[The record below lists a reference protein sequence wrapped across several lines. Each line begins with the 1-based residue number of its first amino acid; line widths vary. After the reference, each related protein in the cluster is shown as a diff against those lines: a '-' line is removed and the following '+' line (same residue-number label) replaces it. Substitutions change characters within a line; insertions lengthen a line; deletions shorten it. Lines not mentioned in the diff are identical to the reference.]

1 MDILQGLILVCLS
14 GIMAGLFLMPAKLMK
29 VYRFENFWLVQSLV
43 GCVLIPWLLAYS
55 VLPDLPAFL
64 ASLSWREKI
73 TPGLFALSWG
83 VASMLSGLSVARIG
97 LSLTYALVI
106 GMGAVA
112 GTLVPLL
119 YFNPSSL
126 FAPSGQFIL
135 GGIALMVTGL
145 LIVTRAGRIRE
156 EAAQSGNEPGKGRA
170 FWIGIAM
177 ATFAGVLSAGLNFSF
192 AFSGAVISAAERAG
206 ASGPSATYPVWA
218 LALLG
223 GMIPNAGY
231 SAFNLS
237 RNRTWALYPAGV
249 PRELLLAVLMGVLFI
264 GSTAVYGLGA
274 SMLGPLGTSAGWGIM
289 QTVQIVAGNA
299 GGFLTGEWKDAG
311 GQARRLLFTG
321 LGLLVLAS
329 AIMALGNRT

>member
-1 MDILQGLILVCLS
+1 MDIVQGLMLVCLS
-14 GIMAGLFLMPAKLMK
+14 GTMAGLFLMPSKFMK
-29 VYRFENFWLVQSLV
+29 VYRFENYWLVQSLI
-43 GCVLIPWLLAYS
+43 GCVLVPWLLAYA

-64 ASLSWREKI
+64 ASLSWRQAL

-112 GTLVPLL
+112 GVLVPLL
-119 YFNPSSL
+119 FFNPSSL

-135 GGIALMVTGL
+135 GGIAIMLTGL
-145 LIVTRAGRIRE
+145 LVVTRAGRIRE
-156 EAAQSGNEPGKGRA
+156 QPAHFDAESGKGRA
-170 FWIGIAM
+170 FWLGIAM
-177 ATFAGVLSAGLNFSF
+177 ATFAGLLSAGLNFSF
-192 AFSGAVISAAERAG
+192 AFSGDIIAAAEQAG

-223 GMIPNAGY
+223 GMVPNAGY
-231 SAFNLS
+231 SSFKLS
-237 RNRTWALYPAGV
+237 RNRTWALYPIGF
-249 PRELLLAVLMGVLFI
+249 PRELFLAILMGVLFV
-264 GSTAVYGLGA
+264 GSTAIYGLGA

-299 GGFLTGEWKDAG
+299 SGFLTGEWKDAEAR
-311 GQARRLLFTG
+311 ARRLLFVG

-329 AIMALGNRT
+329 AIMALGNRA